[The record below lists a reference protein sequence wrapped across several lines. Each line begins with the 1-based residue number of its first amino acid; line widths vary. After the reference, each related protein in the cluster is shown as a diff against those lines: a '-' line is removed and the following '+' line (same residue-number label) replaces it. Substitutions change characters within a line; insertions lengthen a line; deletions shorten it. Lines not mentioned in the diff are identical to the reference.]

1 MTAEPAFFDTNVL
14 LYLISSDRRK
24 ADRAEELVAQ
34 GGTISVQVLNE
45 MSHVMR
51 RKAGMGWDAVRDIL
65 ATLRAVLDVVPMD
78 EDTHAQGIDLAQR
91 HGFSV
96 WDAMIVAAAQQSGA
110 AVLWSEDMDGGLT
123 LPSGLVL
130 RNPFA

>member
-45 MSHVMR
+45 MTHVMR

-65 ATLRAVLDVVPMD
+65 ATLRGVLDVVPMD
-78 EDTHAQGIDLAQR
+78 EDTQAQGIDLAQR

-123 LPSGLVL
+123 LASGLAI